1 MAEKDSK
8 KPMPSSASFLI
19 ITSMKNEASFVLEWV
34 AYHRAIG
41 FTDFLV
47 YTNDCEDGTVEML
60 ERLEVL
66 GIVVHQPNKVLRR
79 GPQKSALKAA
89 KEHPKAVAADW
100 ILVSD
105 IDEFLVVKVGDGS
118 VQALVDSVPDDT
130 DVIPVTWRLFSHD
143 DRIEYTDLP
152 VIEQFTDAERSLSN
166 GGFPDRFVKSLF
178 RRQADT
184 ERFGT
189 HGPKS
194 ETHLWRQ
201 PDGRQLG
208 AADNLTRP
216 ARDFAYDAAQIN
228 HYAVGSVD
236 GFLVKKDRGR
246 VNHYKQDMGLD
257 YWRRLCRG
265 GEADVTIQA
274 WLDRTRAEMERLL
287 EDAELRR
294 LHEAGVAWRKR
305 RVAALRADP
314 RFEDMRREILALSEA
329 RDHQRRSDAP
339 APKTRVP
346 SAKDAA
352 ARLEALCAEMRAL
365 METIS
370 PHDSA
375 VLALDRL
382 DDIEKGLFGR
392 VRTG

>member
-1 MAEKDSK
+1 
-8 KPMPSSASFLI
+8 
-19 ITSMKNEASFVLEWV
+19 MKNEASFILEWI

-60 ERLEVL
+60 ERLEAL
-66 GIVVHQPNKVLRR
+66 GIVEHAVNKVLRR

-89 KEHPKAVAADW
+89 KSHPKAAKADW

-105 IDEFLVVKVGDGS
+105 IDEFLVVKVGDGT
-118 VQALVDSVPDDT
+118 VRALIDHMPPDT

-143 DRIEYTDLP
+143 DRIEYVDLP
-152 VIEQFTDAERSLSN
+152 VIEQFTDAERSLAN

-178 RRQADT
+178 RRQGDA

-189 HGPKS
+189 HGPKGGD
-194 ETHLWRQ
+194 HVWRR
-201 PDGRQLG
+201 PDGRLLG
-208 AADNLTRP
+208 PDDNLTRP
-216 ARDFAYDAAQIN
+216 PGDFAYEVAQIN

-236 GFLVKKDRGR
+236 SFLVKKDRGR
-246 VNHYKQDMGLD
+246 VNHWRQDMGID

-265 GEADVTIQA
+265 GEVDVSIHA

-287 EDAELRR
+287 ADPTLRR
-294 LHEAGVAWRKR
+294 LHEEGVGWRKK
-305 RVAALRADP
+305 RVSELRADS
-314 RFEDMRREILALSEA
+314 RFEDMRRQILALSAE

-339 APKTRVP
+339 PRPEKEASGEASPP
-346 SAKDAA
+346 KDAA

-365 METIS
+365 METIT
-370 PHDSA
+370 PHDGA
-375 VLALDRL
+375 ELALDRL
-382 DDIEKGLFGR
+382 DDIEKGLFGK